1 MTSPRFSQRM
11 SRRRF
16 LQAASGSAV
25 LTAAWAWG
33 VPRPGRLGSGPN
45 RPAFAAWGQ
54 DDLLLGDLT
63 APFAAL

>member
-1 MTSPRFSQRM
+1 MKSPGLSRKM

-25 LTAAWAWG
+25 MTAAWTWG
-33 VPRPGRLGSGPN
+33 APRPGRLGNGPN
-45 RPAFAAWGQ
+45 QPVFAAWGQ